1 MDKISKKFLREGIKY
16 AKKHP
21 RNKSVKIKL
30 KTTQKMVRSAWRP
43 DSQDK
48 KRGRPL
54 DSEARTEA
62 VREFREAYNK
72 LKARMQRIEKRF
84 GTSPALKE
92 YYDRGLGKAS
102 TKGKTIEEIAKM
114 KDNVEYI
121 SGLKTSTVK
130 GVEAYEQSIAPL
142 LDLYDS
148 NRDVYDQIMYIY
160 NRMVEENQILEKF
173 KYEVLDMIAD
183 LSMREVSVKEI
194 YEIAEQ
200 FYRDLYESS
209 ISGEKLTKDYNYVLT
224 SGK

>member
-1 MDKISKKFLREGIKY
+1 MAKYVKKALREGLTQVF
-16 AKKHP
+16 
-21 RNKSVKIKL
+21 RSVGKKIKSKSKAA
-30 KTTQKMVRSAWRP
+30 KTPVKNVVKSST
-43 DSQDK
+43 K

-62 VREFREAYNK
+62 VKEFREAYNK
-72 LKARMQRIEKRF
+72 LKARMKRIEKRF
-84 GTSPALKE
+84 GTSPALEE
-92 YYDRGLGKAS
+92 YYSRGLGSAS
-102 TKGKTIEEIAKM
+102 TKGKSIEDIAKM
-114 KDNVEYI
+114 RDNVEYI

-142 LDLYDS
+142 LELYDS
-148 NRDVYDQIMYIY
+148 NRNVYDKIMYIY

-183 LSMREVSVKEI
+183 LSMREVSTREI
-194 YEIAEQ
+194 YEIIEQ

-209 ISGEKLTKDYNYVLT
+209 ISGEKLTKDYNYVLV

>member
-21 RNKSVKIKL
+21 RTTKVDIKL
-30 KTTQKMVRSAWRP
+30 KNTQRMVRSAWRP
-43 DSQDK
+43 DGQDK
-48 KRGRPL
+48 RRGRPL

-62 VREFREAYNK
+62 VRQFREAYNK
-72 LKARMQRIEKRF
+72 LKARMKRIEKRF
-84 GTSPALKE
+84 GTSPALEE
-92 YYDRGLGKAS
+92 YKSRGLGNAS
-102 TKGKTIEEIAKM
+102 TKGKSIEDIAKM
-114 KDNVEYI
+114 RDNVEYI

-142 LDLYDS
+142 LELYNS
-148 NRDVYDQIMYIY
+148 NRDVYDKIMYIY

-194 YEIAEQ
+194 YEVAEQ

-209 ISGEKLTKDYNYVLT
+209 VSGEKLTKDYNYVLV